1 MSMFKNLAD
10 GIIEKANTE
19 KTGAAR
25 SWDSIVGTVKD
36 KFKDTMLWINPELSE
51 GFVEGKYAIGSTDP
65 VVGPKPWSYDDP
77 RGQDYRTHLW
87 EKESLPQTEESKSF
101 PEIGGGWKK
110 LWGDALLPETEES
123 KVPNIP
129 YFPHYPDDVIEQPYL
144 IQPVS
149 KTEFIEDDYIIRGE
163 KGKDPT
169 LLSSA
174 NLGLIA
180 DRFPRIDSVDKD
192 KQAFLNVAA
201 LTEIKSVADENGTY
215 DMANVEKVTQDVA
228 DYYTARQALDEKFG
242 KGDGLHEM
250 AYDDKTQAAMD
261 AGYEA
266 ALAELNKQYGDDTVS
281 LYNKT
286 QEKIGAYEEA
296 KEKYGTRYTNMYDA
310 EGNMLR
316 GMKMNPDYDPDFA
329 KNNPDFADVAYA
341 NGEMSADDYKEAS
354 GQVYESN
361 DISKNYVSTRGMSK
375 FVSKFVLSRDVDF
388 SPVRDRAREADRA
401 LGLEAENTGDW
412 LKDGI
417 KSVTTLPIV
426 ASIGDK
432 LKEAYN
438 DLYDKG
444 SKFAETEVGKTL
456 YDTGKGVLDTAK
468 NIANGIKTRGYEF
481 ENIFGKDSET
491 TAEKG
496 IEV

>member
-1 MSMFKNLAD
+1 MSMFKSVAD
-10 GIIEKANTE
+10 GTIEKANAE
-19 KTGAAR
+19 KIGAVR
-25 SWDSIVGTVKD
+25 SWDSISGKAKGTL
-36 KFKDTMLWINPELSE
+36 LWINPELSE
-51 GFVEGKYAIGSTDP
+51 GLGDSNRDP
-65 VVGPKPWSYDDP
+65 D
-77 RGQDYRTHLW
+77 
-87 EKESLPQTEESKSF
+87 ESKPF

-110 LWGDALLPETEES
+110 LWGDDVIPETEEP

-129 YFPHYPDDVIEQPYL
+129 DFPHYPDNTIKQPYL

-149 KTEFIEDDYIIRGE
+149 KIEPIKDDPGYIIKE
-163 KGKDPT
+163 KDPT

-174 NLGLIA
+174 NLDLIM
-180 DRFPRIDSVDKD
+180 DRWPRIDSVDKD

-215 DMANVEKVTQDVA
+215 DIANVEKATQDVA

-242 KGDGLHEM
+242 KGDGLHE

-286 QEKIGAYEEA
+286 QEKIDAYEEA
-296 KEKYGTRYTNMYDA
+296 KEKYGTRYTSMYDA
-310 EGNMLR
+310 EGNLLR
-316 GMKMNPDYDPDFA
+316 GMKNNPDYDPDFA

-361 DISKNYVSTRGMSK
+361 DISKNYVSTRGMAKS
-375 FVSKFVLSRDVDF
+375 VSSFVLNHQVDF
-388 SPVRDRAREADRA
+388 SPVPDWHAF
-401 LGLEAENTGDW
+401 EAENTGDW
-412 LKDGI
+412 LKNGI

-444 SKFAETEVGKTL
+444 SKFAETKVGKTL
-456 YDTGKGVLDTAK
+456 YDTGKGVPDTAK

-481 ENIFGKDSET
+481 DDIFGKDSEVA
-491 TAEKG
+491 AEKG

>member
-1 MSMFKNLAD
+1 MSMFKSVAD
-10 GIIEKANTE
+10 GIIEKANAE

-51 GFVEGKYAIGSTDP
+51 GFVEGKD
-65 VVGPKPWSYDDP
+65 
-77 RGQDYRTHLW
+77 
-87 EKESLPQTEESKSF
+87 ESKPFS
-101 PEIGGGWKK
+101 EIGGGWKK
-110 LWGDALLPETEES
+110 LWGDALLPETEEPEVS
-123 KVPNIP
+123 KIHNFPRIP
-129 YFPHYPDDVIEQPYL
+129 EGFYPPDNTAKHKLPYL
-144 IQPVS
+144 IEPVS
-149 KTEFIEDDYIIRGE
+149 KTEFIKDEPDYIIRDE

-174 NLGLIA
+174 NLGLIM
-180 DRFPRIDSVDKD
+180 DRFPRINSVDKD

-201 LTEIKSVADENGTY
+201 LTEIKSVADENGVY
-215 DMANVEKVTQDVA
+215 DMDNVEKATRDVA

-242 KGDGLHEM
+242 KGDGLHE

-281 LYNKT
+281 LYSKT
-286 QEKIGAYEEA
+286 QEKIDAYEEA
-296 KEKYGTRYTNMYDA
+296 KDKYGDKLVTMRDEN
-310 EGNMLR
+310 GNILR
-316 GMKMNPDYDPDFA
+316 GMMINPDYDPDFA

-361 DISKNYVSTRGMSK
+361 SIWKNYVSTRSMSES
-375 FVSKFVLSRDVDF
+375 VSDFVLSHQVDF
-388 SPVRDRAREADRA
+388 SPVPDWHAFEAEHVDRELEAERA
-401 LGLEAENTGDW
+401 LGLEAENTDDW
-412 LKDGI
+412 LKNGI
-417 KSVTTLPIV
+417 KSVTTLPVI
-426 ASIGDK
+426 ASISDK

-496 IEV
+496 MEV